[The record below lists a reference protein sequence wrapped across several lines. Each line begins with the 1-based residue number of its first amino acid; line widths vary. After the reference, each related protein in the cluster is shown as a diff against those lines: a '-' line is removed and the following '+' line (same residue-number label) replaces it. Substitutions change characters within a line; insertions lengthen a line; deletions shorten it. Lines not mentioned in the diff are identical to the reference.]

1 MEGNRYE
8 FLAILSWVEQFWT
21 NSDNGFGIDPE
32 DESVGF
38 ALGFDLV
45 MAVAA
50 ALRYLIASF
59 DNSAAVLHHTRTQPP
74 PGAGHRVLLGVR
86 PDPRARHYYA
96 PARKDDASRFRSLT
110 GIHVTQDTR
119 DAYTQWVYNRVSL
132 LAPPVSLPSTA
143 LDWEKLAN
151 EVQSSQHLRITEE
164 SARSWYTG
172 VVAFRQDVEGLIA
185 DAEANGGISSAEAA
199 SLSFHMGQFPLS
211 PRL

>member
-1 MEGNRYE
+1 MEGIRYE

-59 DNSAAVLHHTRTQPP
+59 DNCQEQATAFYWAFDQTLELDTIMRQK
-74 PGAGHRVLLGVR
+74 GQ
-86 PDPRARHYYA
+86 
-96 PARKDDASRFRSLT
+96 DDASQFHLLT
-110 GIHVTQDTR
+110 GTHVTQDTR

-172 VVAFRQDVEGLIA
+172 VVAFRQDVEGLIS
-185 DAEANGGISSAEAA
+185 DAAANDKITSAEAS
-199 SLSFHMGQFPLS
+199 SLAVHMSQFPLS